1 MALPKLNQA
10 IRYDI
15 VIPSLKRKVT
25 FRPYFVKEE
34 KILLQAFESKDEKLS
49 MRTMIDT
56 IVACV
61 YETVNPNTLTTYDV
75 EYLFTQIR
83 ARSVGETSELTSK
96 CQKEGCESDLEIIVD
111 LTSLEV
117 TQEKEVS
124 NIIQMNDDVTIE
136 LRYPTYLS
144 FVKNYNDDI
153 TTSDFG
159 MNMVS
164 DCILSINTPEERITE
179 WSESEIND
187 FVDSMTSQQFKSV
200 SDFID
205 TVPTM
210 KKEIESTCNSC
221 GHINKITLEGLSDFF

>member
-117 TQEKEVS
+117 KQEKEVS

-164 DCILSINTPEERITE
+164 RLYI
-179 WSESEIND
+179 
-187 FVDSMTSQQFKSV
+187 VY
-200 SDFID
+200 
-205 TVPTM
+205 
-210 KKEIESTCNSC
+210 
-221 GHINKITLEGLSDFF
+221 